1 MENYREHRE
10 KVIREILKYVYEHKS
25 LPESA
30 YDWDTAA
37 IVKECVDKNFLG
49 NIETTTCL
57 DGRVHISAACPFVT
71 AQGLEFLCQPPY
83 EETTDGRLERC
94 LKDISENMES
104 LEELK
109 RIADAAEKHAKV
121 AVEEA
126 QSAKTDARFSKI
138 ISVLAL
144 LVSAGSL
151 IVAAISLSV
160 G

>member
-1 MENYREHRE
+1 MVGERGCHYGKLQRTQR

-71 AQGLEFLCQPPY
+71 AQALSFCANHRTKRQPT
-83 EETTDGRLERC
+83 EDWSG
-94 LKDISENMES
+94 
-104 LEELK
+104 
-109 RIADAAEKHAKV
+109 V
-121 AVEEA
+121 
-126 QSAKTDARFSKI
+126 
-138 ISVLAL
+138 
-144 LVSAGSL
+144 
-151 IVAAISLSV
+151 
-160 G
+160 